1 MSMQTLVRNCVVL
14 LTVPFLTVTA
24 VISPTYAFK
33 PADVDKLRQT
43 GNCQNCDLSG
53 ADLSG
58 ADLGGAGL
66 VIEANRRYAKN
77 AADLS
82 GANLSGANITEAQL
96 RVVKR

>member
-1 MSMQTLVRNCVVL
+1 MQTLVRNCVVL

-53 ADLSG
+53 AN
-58 ADLGGAGL
+58 LGGANLTEFGIAGTLPKMLVQGL
-66 VIEANRRYAKN
+66 VN
-77 AADLS
+77 
-82 GANLSGANITEAQL
+82 
-96 RVVKR
+96 